1 MQTGADSC
9 FHCALPVPTDC
20 NITVEIDGDLKPV
33 CCPGCK
39 AVAELIRDSGMS
51 RYYELREAPDPGVG
65 RPSEEAAE
73 WQVFDQDDMLG
84 AFAER
89 QDGSAEA
96 TIFVGGMYCAACS
109 WLIETTLKK
118 LPGISTA
125 EVSPVTHRLRV
136 QWEPA
141 STRFSQ
147 VLAALADLGYQPQPL
162 APRQQRDRNCSNS
175 ARR

>member
-1 MQTGADSC
+1 MPTSAENC

-20 NITVEIDGDLKPV
+20 NITVEIDGDPKPV

-51 RYYELREAPDPGVG
+51 RYYDLRDAPDPGVG

-73 WQVFDQDDMLG
+73 WQVFDHDDMQS

-89 QDGSAEA
+89 RNDVTEA
-96 TIFVGGMYCAACS
+96 TIYVGGMYCAACS
-109 WLIETTLKK
+109 WLIETSLKK
-118 LPGISTA
+118 LPGVNTA

-141 STRFSQ
+141 NARFSQ
-147 VLAALADLGYQPQPL
+147 VLGALADL
-162 APRQQRDRNCSNS
+162 R
-175 ARR
+175 